1 LEESSVEAETFKRSK
16 LLTLI
21 SLLLGLTCI
30 ASIFI
35 SVSDNAVK
43 LGILYQVQ
51 IVISTFIIGVAAAGI
66 WLNLKWGAYT
76 YIIYSLISPPLLF
89 VFGWWRPDM
98 GGIII
103 PAIIVFLLLIK
114 IKTMK

>member
-1 LEESSVEAETFKRSK
+1 LEESSAEVEVFKRGK
-16 LLTLI
+16 LLTVI
-21 SLLLGLTCI
+21 SFLLGLTCI

-98 GGIII
+98 GGIIT
-103 PAIIVFLLLIK
+103 PAIIVLLLLLK